1 MVEIET
7 NQAQKEGEMM
17 KEGRWLTEK
26 ELHPG
31 LAGKCEAELA
41 SDEMDQWESGIK
53 CSKVAQVQITFNSGM
68 IQRTCQHHYVTRT
81 AFPDR
86 EIQGTPIN

>member
-1 MVEIET
+1 
-7 NQAQKEGEMM
+7 M
-17 KEGRWLTEK
+17 KEVRWLTEK

-53 CSKVAQVQITFNSGM
+53 CSKMAEGRPENPANNPS
-68 IQRTCQHHYVTRT
+68 
-81 AFPDR
+81 
-86 EIQGTPIN
+86 